1 MKKRGVS
8 TGATIGALIVGLLI
22 GAGAIYAAAPS
33 LGLAG
38 TTTNTVTTGGGTV
51 TRTTTVSGGG
61 GGLCNGQT
69 VTIGAFNDLSGQL
82 SSQGQGDLAAENL
95 AITDVN
101 AFVAKTGCN
110 LTFKLNAVDYKLDNP
125 TALSQLQAMA
135 AAGIQV
141 VVGPLNSG
149 TAQFI
154 LSYANSNH
162 IVLISPSSTSPA
174 LGYVAANKYLFRTA
188 PNDAAQGQADARMI
202 LFRGAKAAII
212 VNRDDTYGNGLANA
226 TKSFLV
232 KDGLSPTLIKGP
244 YKYDTSTADFSAILA
259 QINTDYQT
267 LSSQVGAANVGIFVV
282 AFEELG
288 TMLIQ
293 ANNNPTYKPLL
304 ATALPWFGDDGF
316 AQNTKLTNRTTS
328 GPLMAQARFPSTLF
342 NVVNNS
348 KTNDFFAR
356 IKGTP
361 AYAAIASN
369 VFYSLEGYDDVW
381 LAALGVL
388 SAQKND
394 GAAIYGALPQVSA
407 NFYGLTGWEGLGPN
421 QDRIPGSY
429 QIWKVVAVGSNPITY
444 TWVLAGTWDYS
455 SDAVT
460 WVSAP

>member
-8 TGATIGALIVGLLI
+8 TSAAIGTLIVGLLI
-22 GAGAIYAAAPS
+22 GAGVIYGAAPS
-33 LGLAG
+33 LGLGTSTTVTAAG
-38 TTTNTVTTGGGTV
+38 GAVTITKTTTAA
-51 TRTTTVSGGG
+51 GGG

-69 VTIGAFNDLSGQL
+69 ITIGAFNDLSGQL

-95 AITDVN
+95 AIADVN
-101 AFVAKTGCN
+101 AFAKSACN
-110 LTFKLNAVDYKLDNP
+110 VTFKLNAVDYKLDNP
-125 TALSQLQAMA
+125 TALAQLQAMA

-202 LFRGAKAAII
+202 LFRGAKAAIL

-226 TKSFLV
+226 TKSFLL
-232 KDGLSPTLIKGP
+232 KDGMAASNIKGP

-259 QINTDYQT
+259 QINTDFQT
-267 LSSQVGAANVGIFVV
+267 LSSQVGAPNVGIFVV

-304 ATALPWFGDDGF
+304 NTALPWFGDDGF

-342 NVVNNS
+342 IVANNS
-348 KTNDFFAR
+348 KTNDFFAK

-381 LAALGVL
+381 LAALSILTAG
-388 SAQKND
+388 KND
-394 GAAIYGALPQVSA
+394 GTAIYQVMPQVSA
-407 NFYGLTGWEGLGPN
+407 NFFGLTGWEGLGPN

-429 QIWKVVAVGSNPITY
+429 QIWKVVAVPGTPVTY
-444 TWVLAGTWDYS
+444 TWVLAGTWSYDTDS
-455 SDAVT
+455 IT